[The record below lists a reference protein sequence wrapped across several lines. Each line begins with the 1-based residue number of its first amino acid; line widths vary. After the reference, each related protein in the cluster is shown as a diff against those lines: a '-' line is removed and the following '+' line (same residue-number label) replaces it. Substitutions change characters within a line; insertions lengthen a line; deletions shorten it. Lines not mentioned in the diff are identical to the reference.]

1 MDLHSLAAVTL
12 PQRSWN
18 LTHPK
23 MHSCDFVNEAIQLE
37 GGRQD
42 VRKVTPWLPVTGG
55 DELPLIS
62 PLVLGNNSE
71 TV

>member
-1 MDLHSLAAVTL
+1 
-12 PQRSWN
+12 
-18 LTHPK
+18 